1 MNKINTPLAN
11 KTSINSPL
19 ICLESMDLIGKL
31 NLRVKNTDS
40 ESHIKI
46 SNFLEY
52 KLPLNAGDVSTNNQ
66 SRASWMG
73 PDEYLIQC
81 PNDSKDDFA
90 NELNQILHGSFY
102 ALTDVS
108 DYYLTI
114 RVSGSKSIDVL
125 QKGCP
130 LNFKEY
136 LNKKNTCAQSYIS
149 KASVLIDRLSDE
161 KVFDVLVRWSMAEYL
176 WDWLEDSSIEFSEK

>member
-11 KTSINSPL
+11 KVSINSPL

-46 SNFLEY
+46 SDFLKY
-52 KLPLNAGDVSTNNQ
+52 KLPLTAGDVSTNNQ

-102 ALTDVS
+102 SLTDVS

-114 RVSGSKSIDVL
+114 RLSGLKSIDVL

-161 KVFDVLVRWSMAEYL
+161 KVFDVLVRWSMGEYL
-176 WDWLEDSSIEFSEK
+176 WDWLEDSSIEFSE